1 MNKSTNDEETENTTN
16 VVSSVT
22 LPVFVSAYMFVCVR
36 VCVYFCMCVTGR
48 GRGIRNENEL
58 ERGER
63 IHLNG
68 ERET

>member
-36 VCVYFCMCVTGR
+36 VCGYFCMCVTGR

-58 ERGER
+58 ERV
-63 IHLNG
+63 
-68 ERET
+68 REEKEYI